1 MWSRAGLCRSTMSS
15 RIELVMGDVI
25 WLIIGLIIGAVIG
38 GMVGIMR
45 GRQASKAEL
54 SERMGEAAG
63 LGATVAELR
72 GQIAA
77 REKELVEARA
87 ILDAEKVAGAD
98 ARARLESARE
108 HFAEQR
114 RQIEEME
121 KKAKEAFAAVSA
133 QALKSN
139 NEQFITLAEAKF
151 KPIREQLE
159 RYELQVKALEKTRQE
174 AYGGMNEKLEALSQ
188 RSDRLSSET
197 SQLVSALRQSGAK
210 GKWGEVTLQR
220 IVELCGLVEHCDF
233 VTQTA
238 LDGGQRPDLVVQL
251 PGGRSLAVDSKV
263 NTASYLDAAAATDDA
278 ERERQ
283 LARFAA
289 SVRGTLKSLGGKEYW
304 KQFSPAP
311 EFVVMFMPGEAFF
324 AAALAQDRDLLTDG
338 VEQGVLLASPTTLI
352 ALLLAVRHGWQQ
364 QQVAEN
370 AEQIAEAGRELYDR
384 LCVFVNHLD
393 GIRIGLEKAADAYNK
408 AIGNWSSRTEPGA
421 RRLKELGAADAAREL
436 GTLGRIDANMRA
448 LPGADESSDARRA
461 V

>member
-1 MWSRAGLCRSTMSS
+1 MNEFL
-15 RIELVMGDVI
+15 
-25 WLIIGLIIGAVIG
+25 WLILGLVIG
-38 GMVGIMR
+38 GALGAYLGILR
-45 GRQASKAEL
+45 GRRAVEGEL
-54 SERMGEAAG
+54 SQKSSELAG
-63 LGATVAELR
+63 LIATLAEVRRQLSDR
-72 GQIAA
+72 DQQLA
-77 REKELVEARA
+77 EVRA
-87 ILDAEKVAGAD
+87 ILETEKVSGAE
-98 ARARLESARE
+98 AKTRLESARE

-133 QALKSN
+133 QALKNN
-139 NEQFITLAEAKF
+139 NEQFITLAETKF

-159 RYELQVKALEKTRQE
+159 RYEQQIKALEKIRQE
-174 AYGGMNEKLEALSQ
+174 AYGGMNEKLEALSL

-197 SQLVSALRQSGAK
+197 GQLVSALRQSGAK

-238 LDGGQRPDLVVQL
+238 LDGGQRPDLIVRL
-251 PGGRSLAVDSKV
+251 PGGRCLAVDSKV
-263 NTASYLDAAAATDDA
+263 NTSSYLDAAAATDAA

-283 LARFAA
+283 LTRYAA

-324 AAALAQDRDLLTDG
+324 SAALAKDRDLLTDG

-370 AEQIAEAGRELYDR
+370 AEQIAEVGRELYDR

-393 GIRIGLEKAADAYNK
+393 GIRIGLEKAAEAYNK
-408 AIGNWSSRTEPGA
+408 TIGNWSSRTEPAA
-421 RRLKELGAADAAREL
+421 RKLKELGAADAAREL
-436 GTLGRIDANMRA
+436 GTLGRIDTNMRA

>member
-1 MWSRAGLCRSTMSS
+1 MNEFL
-15 RIELVMGDVI
+15 
-25 WLIIGLIIGAVIG
+25 WLILGLVIG
-38 GMVGIMR
+38 GALGAYLGILR
-45 GRQASKAEL
+45 GRRAVEGEL
-54 SERMGEAAG
+54 SQKSSELAG
-63 LGATVAELR
+63 LIATLAEVRRQLSDR
-72 GQIAA
+72 DQQLA
-77 REKELVEARA
+77 EVRA
-87 ILDAEKVAGAD
+87 ILETEKVSGAE
-98 ARARLESARE
+98 AKTRLESARE

-133 QALKSN
+133 QALKNN
-139 NEQFITLAEAKF
+139 NEQFITLAETKF

-159 RYELQVKALEKTRQE
+159 RYEQQIKALEKIRQE
-174 AYGGMNEKLEALSQ
+174 AYGGMNEKLEALSL

-197 SQLVSALRQSGAK
+197 GQLVSALRQSGAK

-238 LDGGQRPDLVVQL
+238 LDGGQRPDLIVRL
-251 PGGRSLAVDSKV
+251 PGGRCLAVDSKV
-263 NTASYLDAAAATDDA
+263 NTSSYLDAAAATDDA

-283 LARFAA
+283 LTRYAA

-324 AAALAQDRDLLTDG
+324 SAALAKDRDLLTDG

-393 GIRIGLEKAADAYNK
+393 GIRIGLEKAAEAYNK
-408 AIGNWSSRTEPGA
+408 TIGNWSSRTEPAA
-421 RRLKELGAADAAREL
+421 RKLKELGAADAAREL
-436 GTLGRIDANMRA
+436 ETLGRIDTNMRA
-448 LPGADESSDARRA
+448 LPGADESSDSRRA

>member
-1 MWSRAGLCRSTMSS
+1 
-15 RIELVMGDVI
+15 MGDVS
-25 WLIIGLIIGAVIG
+25 WLIIGLIIGAVVG
-38 GMVGIMR
+38 GIVGMMR
-45 GRQASKAEL
+45 GRQTSKAEL

-77 REKELVEARA
+77 REKELVEVRA
-87 ILDAEKVAGAD
+87 TLETEKVASAK
-98 ARARLESARE
+98 AQTQLESARE

-139 NEQFITLAEAKF
+139 NEQFITLAETKF

-159 RYELQVKALEKTRQE
+159 RYEQQVKALEKIRQE

-197 SQLVSALRQSGAK
+197 GQLVSALRQSGAK

-263 NTASYLDAAAATDDA
+263 NTASYLDAAAATDDE
-278 ERERQ
+278 ERSRH
-283 LARFAA
+283 LTKYAA
-289 SVRGTLKSLGGKEYW
+289 NVRATLKSLGGKEYW

-364 QQVAEN
+364 EQVAEN
-370 AEQIAEAGRELYDR
+370 AEKIAEAGRELYDR
-384 LCVFVNHLD
+384 LCTFVGHLD
-393 GIRIGLEKAADAYNK
+393 GIRAGIEKAAEAYNK
-408 AIGNWSSRTEPGA
+408 TIGNWSSRTEPAA

-436 GTLGRIDANMRA
+436 ESLNTIDVNIRS
-448 LPGADESSDARRA
+448 LPEGSDSSDIRRA
-461 V
+461 G

>member
-1 MWSRAGLCRSTMSS
+1 MNEFL
-15 RIELVMGDVI
+15 
-25 WLIIGLIIGAVIG
+25 WLILGLVIG
-38 GMVGIMR
+38 GALGAYLGILR
-45 GRQASKAEL
+45 GRRAVEGEL
-54 SERMGEAAG
+54 SHKSSELAG
-63 LGATVAELR
+63 LIATLAEVRRQLSDR
-72 GQIAA
+72 DQQLA
-77 REKELVEARA
+77 EVRA
-87 ILDAEKVAGAD
+87 ILETEKVSGAE
-98 ARARLESARE
+98 AKTRLESARE

-133 QALKSN
+133 QALKNN
-139 NEQFITLAEAKF
+139 NEQFITLAETKF

-159 RYELQVKALEKTRQE
+159 RYEQQIKALEKIRQE
-174 AYGGMNEKLEALSQ
+174 AYGGMNEKLEALSL

-197 SQLVSALRQSGAK
+197 GQLVSALRQSGAK

-238 LDGGQRPDLVVQL
+238 LDGGQRPDLIVRL
-251 PGGRSLAVDSKV
+251 PGGRCLAVDSKV
-263 NTASYLDAAAATDDA
+263 NTSSYLDAAAATDDA

-283 LARFAA
+283 LTRYAA

-324 AAALAQDRDLLTDG
+324 SAALAKDRDLLTDG

-393 GIRIGLEKAADAYNK
+393 GIRIGLEKAAEAYNK
-408 AIGNWSSRTEPGA
+408 TIGNWSSRTEPAA
-421 RRLKELGAADAAREL
+421 RKLKELGAADAAREL
-436 GTLGRIDANMRA
+436 ETLGRIDTNMRA
-448 LPGADESSDARRA
+448 LPGADESSDAGRA